1 MSNSERVLYGLQGM
15 GFQPFSYDHNS
26 RLFTSGHEQISFL
39 DLNPDR
45 IPKAKAQLPISYY
58 DEALFLAHG
67 AMECVQMPKMTKW
80 LQGLTQAEARS
91 VEDESLGIMQ
101 DVFREYRNAQGQ
113 SRMEEISDS
122 FGLSVNQGLVE
133 MGASTHMIFSY
144 TYCGNLV
151 NEADMDNGYVE
162 FYDNNLNDLPG
173 NSLKVAFL
181 AGVGSLALQAE
192 RALSQKM

>member
-1 MSNSERVLYGLQGM
+1 MSSSKRVLHGLRGM
-15 GFQPFSYDHNS
+15 GFQSFSYDHSS

-45 IPKAKAQLPISYY
+45 IPKTEVQLPISYY
-58 DEALFLAHG
+58 DEALLLAHG

-80 LQGLTQAEARS
+80 LQGLTRAEARS

-101 DVFREYRNAQGQ
+101 DVFREYRNAHGQ
-113 SRMEEISDS
+113 SRLEEISDS
-122 FGLSVNQGLVE
+122 FGLSVDQGLIE

-144 TYCGNLV
+144 TYCGDLV
-151 NEADMDNGYVE
+151 NETDMDNGYVE
-162 FYDNNLNDLPG
+162 FHDNNLNDLPG

-181 AGVGSLALQAE
+181 AGVGSLAFQAE
-192 RALSQKM
+192 RALFQKM